1 MDQNQN
7 SANVLGDREMLE
19 DFISSQ
25 KYLTESYNA
34 FANTCATPNLRDEY
48 MNILKDEHQIEAEL
62 FDELLKRGWM
72 QIQQADPQKAAQL
85 KQQYQNAF

>member
-25 KYLTESYNA
+25 KHLTESYNA

-62 FDELLKRGWM
+62 LDESLKRGWM
-72 QIQQADPQKAAQL
+72 QIQQADLQKAAQL